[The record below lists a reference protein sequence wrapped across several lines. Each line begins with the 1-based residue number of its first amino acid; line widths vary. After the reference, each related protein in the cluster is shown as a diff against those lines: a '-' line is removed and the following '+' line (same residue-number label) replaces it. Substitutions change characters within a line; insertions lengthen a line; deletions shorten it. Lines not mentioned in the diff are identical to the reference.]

1 MELEYADYR
10 NPDQISMRCELSDWK
25 TICSN
30 PEMLK
35 EIRRTTTVIEQITEI
50 LKGEYTAKLGVSN
63 TLFLTIKC
71 NHYVLTSQDFRLLSC
86 LEHPVCVSIDNA
98 QKLTL
103 TVSFILNEMFC
114 LF

>member
-63 TLFLTIKC
+63 TLFLTLNDSKSTGRASGFTIIQA
-71 NHYVLTSQDFRLLSC
+71 YVLTGGC
-86 LEHPVCVSIDNA
+86 G
-98 QKLTL
+98 
-103 TVSFILNEMFC
+103 
-114 LF
+114 